1 MISCCKFAP
10 LFASAPDQGS
20 HCASNRL
27 QNELGDPR
35 HATSIYQ
42 LPSSYQP
49 LCLLQSQ
56 LFLLYSQIV
65 SNPSPSVSDS
75 SLLVGSERDWAAR
88 ITNWTD
94 TLLIFLRHHLLE
106 SRKDSKGW
114 IQLDKCRVAIAK
126 FRWRNMFS
134 MFGLWYLG
142 ERLFWSLLIEVGNQ
156 RVYGCS
162 AVLWNS
168 LMNPMRSYD
177 ISWDLMSMNHKA
189 QNLDQRAATPPC
201 MRNEVTSSLS
211 SLWSL
216 LSELRDERARNR
228 QQIQHL
234 AVNGSMTKFQWSHV
248 LISYYDVY
256 IIIYI
261 IWLGYESC
269 ACQLCFPM
277 CYPWNKF
284 GKLCVR
290 IYSSGSATVPP
301 SHCPIVKRN
310 TKRCQHVEAGIVFK
324 DLCRNIYPTWTSCNQ
339 NKYIGWSLVG
349 HWLSYRCLAVVECVG
364 HRFYLLSCVV
374 WKQI

>member
-42 LPSSYQP
+42 LPSSYQS

-177 ISWDLMSMNHKA
+177 ISWDLMILWAWITRPKTWINEQRPRLACATRSQA
-189 QNLDQRAATPPC
+189 PCLLCGVFFQNFGTNELEIVSRSSTLLWMDQWLSFS
-201 MRNEVTSSLS
+201 EVMFLYHIMIYIYNYIYNMIR
-211 SLWSL
+211 
-216 LSELRDERARNR
+216 LR
-228 QQIQHL
+228 IMCVS
-234 AVNGSMTKFQWSHV
+234 AVFPHV
-248 LISYYDVY
+248 LS
-256 IIIYI
+256 
-261 IWLGYESC
+261 
-269 ACQLCFPM
+269 
-277 CYPWNKF
+277 
-284 GKLCVR
+284 
-290 IYSSGSATVPP
+290 
-301 SHCPIVKRN
+301 VK
-310 TKRCQHVEAGIVFK
+310 
-324 DLCRNIYPTWTSCNQ
+324 
-339 NKYIGWSLVG
+339 
-349 HWLSYRCLAVVECVG
+349 
-364 HRFYLLSCVV
+364 
-374 WKQI
+374 